1 MAKIPQLNAKKD
13 TSRKDENGKRKW
25 TKQLKEQRVES
36 SRESRK
42 AKQCMYSEIVVI
54 LRNNY

>member
-1 MAKIPQLNAKKD
+1 MQKKD

-25 TKQLKEQRVES
+25 TKQLREQRVES
-36 SRESRK
+36 SKESRK

-54 LRNNY
+54 LRNNF